1 MRGPLRQTAIMDRI
15 ERDGSVWVGELARDL
30 SVSAATIHR
39 DLRTLAD
46 EGLVERVHGGAQL
59 PDGQRRARNAW
70 IARRSRNAKEKEL
83 IASRAL
89 EWVEEG
95 STIFVDSS
103 TTCAAL
109 ARAIQSS
116 QIRSLTMVTNSPV
129 VAAEFEHEG
138 VHVIVAPG
146 EVDQN
151 MRLIGGRW
159 TVEFLRQLN
168 FATSFVSAAGIT
180 PERGLSTAQRN
191 IADVLGAVREV
202 SRRTVALLDS
212 SKFGIESLLTAV
224 RMDELDAVIVDDG
237 LPRGERAR
245 LREAGV
251 NLVLAEKP
259 PT

>member
-1 MRGPLRQTAIMDRI
+1 LRQAAIIERL
-15 ERDGSVWVGELARDL
+15 ERDGAVWVGELAREL

-39 DLRTLAD
+39 DLQALA
-46 EGLVERVHGGAQL
+46 EAGRLERVHGGAQL
-59 PDGQRRARNAW
+59 PDGQRGTRSAW
-70 IARRSRNAKEKEL
+70 TTRRSHHTTAKAR
-83 IASRAL
+83 IATRAL

-95 STIFVDSS
+95 STIFLDSS

-116 QIRSLTMVTNSPV
+116 PIRSLTMVTNSPV
-129 VAAEFEHEG
+129 VAAEFEHDG
-138 VHVIVAPG
+138 VHLIVAPG

-191 IADVLGAVREV
+191 IADVLGAVQEA

-212 SKFGIESLLTAV
+212 SKFGTESLLTAARV
-224 RMDELDAVIVDDG
+224 EELDAVIVDDG
-237 LPRGERAR
+237 LPRAELTR
-245 LREAGV
+245 LRDAGV
-251 NLVLAEKP
+251 NLVVADRGAEP
-259 PT
+259 G